1 MSVASLV
8 ESRAFGAL
16 SRQHNPI
23 KKKTKMDTLKRFA
36 TGVALCALLTFSLGS
51 HADEIQDANKLF
63 KQGQLTQAL
72 EKVNG
77 YLADKPK
84 DAQARFLKGLIV
96 NEQGDAVG
104 AIAIFT
110 ELTNDYPE
118 LPEPYNNLA
127 VLYAGQG
134 QYEKAKVALEMAI
147 RTHPSYATAHENL
160 GDIYA
165 KMASQA
171 YDRALQLD
179 KNNTGTKT
187 KLALIRDLFGKGAQN
202 AAPTTP
208 ALAVAA
214 AAQPAAPAK
223 PVVVAKPA
231 PAQPVVAAPTPAKTE
246 PAVTAVA
253 TPPVVA
259 AAPVVAIAPPAK
271 AVPAAKPVAAATD
284 ASANVMQA
292 TRDWAAAWSAKNVK
306 RYLAFYA
313 DEFKTPDGETRK
325 AWEKMRND
333 RISKPKSIKV
343 GIDNAKVEII
353 DDSHARISFR
363 QSYNASHFKSVNNKT
378 LSWVKTSTG
387 WQIAEERSDN

>member
-36 TGVALCALLTFSLGS
+36 TGVALCMLLAFSLGS
-51 HADEIQDANKLF
+51 QADEIQDANKLF

-96 NEQGDAVG
+96 NEQGDAMG

-187 KLALIRDLFGKGAQN
+187 KLALIRDLFGKGMPN
-202 AAPTTP
+202 ATSTPP

-214 AAQPAAPAK
+214 TAQPAAPAQ
-223 PVVVAKPA
+223 PA
-231 PAQPVVAAPTPAKTE
+231 AVVAAPA
-246 PAVTAVA
+246 
-253 TPPVVA
+253 PPK
-259 AAPVVAIAPPAK
+259 AAPAE
-271 AVPAAKPVAAATD
+271 PAAKPVIEAAPPVVAVAPPAKTAPAPAPKPVAAAPAPD
-284 ASANVMQA
+284 ARAAIMQA